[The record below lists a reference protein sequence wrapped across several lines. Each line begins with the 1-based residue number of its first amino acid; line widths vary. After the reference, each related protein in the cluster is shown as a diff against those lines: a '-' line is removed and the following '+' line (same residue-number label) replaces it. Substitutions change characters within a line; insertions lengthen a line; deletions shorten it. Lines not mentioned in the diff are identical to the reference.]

1 MAGNLWQLA
10 IASAAFVGSHM
21 ALSSPVVRPRLIK
34 MLGEWPFRG
43 LYTAV
48 SLATFVWMFKAFGNA
63 PFIEMWPSTKAL
75 DILAVVIM
83 LPASILL
90 VCGVT
95 TANPSAIAFDR
106 LPEGPDAGIL
116 KVTRQPVMWGVGLW
130 AFSHMAVNGDMAS
143 LIFYGA
149 LAVLAL
155 AGAAMLD
162 RRKTAAGTELWR
174 ALLAESSFLPL
185 AAILAGRA
193 KVTLSGIG
201 WWRIGGGVALFLAL
215 FYFHDLL
222 FGGYPLMLTFSGP

>member
-1 MAGNLWQLA
+1 MTGNLWELT

-21 ALSSPVVRPRLIK
+21 ILSGRAVRPRFIK
-34 MLGEWPFRG
+34 MLGEWPFRA

-48 SLATFVWMFKAFGNA
+48 SLATFIWMFKAFGNA
-63 PFIEMWPSTKAL
+63 PFMELWPSTKAL

-90 VCGVT
+90 VCGLT
-95 TANPSAIAFDR
+95 TANPSGIALDLIR
-106 LPEGPDAGIL
+106 EGRDTGIL

-130 AFSHMAVNGDMAS
+130 ALAHMAVNGDMAS
-143 LIFYGA
+143 LIFFGA

-162 RRKTAAGTELWR
+162 RRKTAAGGARWR
-174 ALLAESSFLPL
+174 ALSAETSFLPF
-185 AAILAGRA
+185 AAVLDGRA

-201 WWRIGGGVALFLAL
+201 WWRIGVGVALFAVL
-215 FYFHDLL
+215 FYFHDRL
-222 FGGYPLMLTFSGP
+222 FGGPPLW